1 MSRCCKV
8 CQMLQAHIASCKAY
22 HKRKGMPSLRLVL
35 HCFSSLVVPF
45 AEVMELRR
53 PMRGMAIGGGRAQAK
68 STEALGQLSGSKA
81 GLWEGRCRAQAAR
94 RDTGQLQHHA
104 RRRSLLRGEGL
115 VAYPDGFGIG
125 CKVGDVGWFLAGSIP
140 DPGLALV
147 QPDTGIGC
155 KVGDVGWFLAGSIPD
170 PGLALVQPDT
180 RMGPKRGGEGIVEHP
195 DASWRGDNVNVV
207 EERKDGLPIL
217 ELSVQVL
224 QGGVLG

>member
-1 MSRCCKV
+1 
-8 CQMLQAHIASCKAY
+8 
-22 HKRKGMPSLRLVL
+22 
-35 HCFSSLVVPF
+35 
-45 AEVMELRR
+45 
-53 PMRGMAIGGGRAQAK
+53 MRGMAIGGGRAQAK

-147 QPDTGIGC
+147 QPDT
-155 KVGDVGWFLAGSIPD
+155 
-170 PGLALVQPDT
+170 